1 MNDNNTW
8 FKVLSRDFENVEIGE
23 VYGTESNIIGRKITY
38 SASELKDIKTRSGYR
53 LMFKIASATKTEAK
67 AELDSLILAR
77 EQVGRLVR
85 HRSSKLDIVVP
96 IELEGKKYA
105 VKILCA
111 INKAE
116 NRYKKIVR
124 NEPAAFIAD
133 EAKDTKLKDFVI
145 EAMTNSIQNK
155 LHKKLNKIYPTRVAE
170 IRAIVP
176 RK

>member
-1 MNDNNTW
+1 MNENNAW
-8 FKVLSRDFENVEIGE
+8 FKVLSHDFENAEIGE
-23 VYGTESNIIGRKITY
+23 IYGTESNIIGRKITY
-38 SASELKDIKTRSGYR
+38 SASELRDIKTRSGYR
-53 LMFKIASATKTEAK
+53 LLFKVVSANKTEAK

-85 HRSSKLDIVVP
+85 HRSSKMDIVVP
-96 IELEGKKYA
+96 IEIEGKKYA
-105 VKILCA
+105 VKLLCA

-124 NEPAAFIAD
+124 SETIAFITE
-133 EAKDTKLKDFVI
+133 EAKDTKLKDLII

-155 LHKKLNKIYPTRVAE
+155 LHKKLNKVYPTRVAE